1 MCLNEFL
8 VTSVLLVTLALIS
21 KKPSICLGT
30 AGGDGVVPKVS
41 GTIATAGVGTG
52 VGVGVGASVAS
63 TCSSA
68 ATGAD
73 VEAVLFE
80 AEVFVLLAAAG
91 TFASDVDI
99 GLNVVNG
106 IVVAGLTSD
115 VGIGLN
121 VVNGIAVPGRTHCTD
136 RPPSHTGLSP

>member
-41 GTIATAGVGTG
+41 GTIATAGVGT
-52 VGVGVGASVAS
+52 GVGASVAS